1 MNRSTEARAVIR
13 QEQGVECGRARRIVS
28 HLFIRV
34 CFASS
39 GLGLT
44 GFRGSGF
51 ILTVFRLVIFLT
63 ARVIHLMIT

>member
-1 MNRSTEARAVIR
+1 MNRSTEARAVIS
-13 QEQGVECGRARRIVS
+13 QEQDLECGRVRRIVS
-28 HLFIRV
+28 HLFTRV
-34 CFASS
+34 FFASS

-63 ARVIHLMIT
+63 ARVIYLMIT